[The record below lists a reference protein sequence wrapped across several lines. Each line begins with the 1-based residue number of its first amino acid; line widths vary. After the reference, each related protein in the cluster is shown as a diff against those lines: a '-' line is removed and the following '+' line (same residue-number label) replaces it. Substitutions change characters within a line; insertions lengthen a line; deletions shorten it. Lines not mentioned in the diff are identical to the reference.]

1 MTDKLEALSQPAAY
15 QVKGCLC
22 HTIEEAEIY
31 VGQPEPLYSQEYV
44 TALLAALEEK
54 GQSIAELNVKLFDQS
69 ILFDAA
75 ISRAEASGRREE
87 HLKATVDVLSAK
99 NAELEREKTNIAM
112 LCADTCAKAKQKND
126 ELEQRL
132 QQPIKLPERYS
143 VDCGVVCDPRG
154 DWLSLDDVVKVLG
167 DAGVEVRSPCPRCN
181 RLLDLT
187 SRPDGAHYCH
197 HKVEG
202 E

>member
-1 MTDKLEALSQPAAY
+1 MSDKLEALSQPVAHDY
-15 QVKGCLC
+15 QIALACIADGHNENGKWVDWRTELSRDCPPDWM
-22 HTIEEAEIY
+22 IEEGK
-31 VGQPEPLYSQEYV
+31 VKDLKPLYSQEYV

-54 GQSIAELNVKLFDQS
+54 DRQAERLQKTIDSIQHPIAQDQERIAELQ
-69 ILFDAA
+69 
-75 ISRAEASGRREE
+75 
-87 HLKATVDVLSAK
+87 
-99 NAELEREKTNIAM
+99 
-112 LCADTCAKAKQKND
+112 
-126 ELEQRL
+126 QRL

-143 VDCGVVCDPRG
+143 VDCGVVCDPSG
-154 DWLSLDDVVKVLG
+154 DWLSLDEMVKVLG
-167 DAGVEVRSPCPRCN
+167 DAGLEVRSPCPRCN

>member
-1 MTDKLEALSQPAAY
+1 MTDKLEALSQPIMSTDRIQERLDDAATDNPR
-15 QVKGCLC
+15 Q
-22 HTIEEAEIY
+22 
-31 VGQPEPLYSQEYV
+31 
-44 TALLAALEEK
+44 LLAILNDAIAAMEEK
-54 GQSIAELNVKLFDQS
+54 DQRIAELNVKLFDQS
-69 ILFDAA
+69 ILLDAA

-99 NAELEREKTNIAM
+99 NAEL
-112 LCADTCAKAKQKND
+112 Q
-126 ELEQRL
+126 QRL

-143 VDCGVVCDPRG
+143 VDCGVVCDPSG
-154 DWLSLDDVVKVLG
+154 DWLSLDEMVKVLG
-167 DAGVEVRSPCPRCN
+167 DAGLEVRSPCPRCN

-202 E
+202 K